1 MTTKKSNLIK
11 KITLDMPIKDF
22 YNYNNEETV
31 GDFLKALGKYGGHTF
46 EHKGIEYYLDSW
58 NGCSE
63 FKELA
68 FQVNSNN
75 VANCPEYV
83 QLFFDKENNFFQ
95 FIQYARYLDGTFVYE
110 DIIDWEKVKNYET
123 FKPDWLN

>member
-1 MTTKKSNLIK
+1 MIFPKSELI

-83 QLFFDKENNFFQ
+83 QLFFDKETLSVK
-95 FIQYARYLDGTFVYE
+95 IHKMTKDG
-110 DIIDWEKVKNYET
+110 EKVYRLGLGIISPESDYRKDDKALYI
-123 FKPDWLN
+123 

>member
-1 MTTKKSNLIK
+1 MTIRKSELI

-46 EHKGIEYYLDSW
+46 AHKGIEYYLDSW

-63 FKELA
+63 FKEIA